1 MAAFTLGPALLF
13 CPADRPERF
22 AKAAAR
28 ADAVILDLEDAVLLE
43 HKAHARE
50 NLTQT
55 LNWEDELTPE
65 STIVRINGAASGEQA
80 EDAAAVAGTEVR
92 WVIVPKAE
100 DPAELDDLA
109 ARLPGVGLIP
119 QIETPRGVLEAA
131 RLAAHP
137 SVVAFF
143 WGTEDLI
150 AGLGGA
156 GARRADGTCL
166 PVIRHARSQLL
177 LTAGAYGI
185 PAVDT
190 IFTSL
195 KDVARLRQETAD
207 AVAEGFIAK
216 ACIHPQQVPTIRS
229 AYAPEPAQAEWAK
242 ALLVEFA
249 VHAGIPADDAPMAD
263 PARSGAFRFR
273 SEMVDAPVI
282 AQAQRVIQRHEAA
295 LSTPG

>member
-28 ADAVILDLEDAVLLE
+28 ADAVILDLEDAVLPE
-43 HKAHARE
+43 HKAQARE

-55 LNWEDELTPE
+55 LNWEDELAPE
-65 STIVRINGAASGEQA
+65 ATVVRINGAESGEQPA
-80 EDAAAVAGTEVR
+80 DLDAVAGTEIR

-100 DPAELDDLA
+100 SPQELDEVA

-119 QIETPRGVLEAA
+119 QVETPRGVLEAA
-131 RLAAHP
+131 GLAAHP
-137 SVVAFF
+137 AVVALF

-156 GARRADGTCL
+156 GARSADGTYL
-166 PVIRHARSQLL
+166 PVVRHARNQLL

-185 PAVDT
+185 PAIDT

-195 KDVARLRQETAD
+195 KDVARLGREAAD
-207 AVAEGFIAK
+207 AAAEGFIAK
-216 ACIHPQQVPTIRS
+216 ACIHPQQVPTVRD

-249 VHAGIPADDAPMAD
+249 VHAGIPADEAATAD

-273 SEMVDAPVI
+273 SDMVDAPVV
-282 AQAQRVIQRHEAA
+282 AQAQRIIQRHEAA
-295 LSTPG
+295 L